1 VSRPMYSI
9 EELTE
14 CARAPGCVGVAVV
27 CGTRIVRAV
36 SAPNTGTILWSVDG
50 RPQSETYVADLL
62 ARDWADTTIAD
73 EQQD

>member
-50 RPQSETYVADLL
+50 HPQSSSYVEELL
-62 ARDWADTTIAD
+62 SKDWRDITTD
-73 EQQD
+73 VDHG